1 MKSTNNFGT
10 VIPFPNI
17 KKEEE
22 MSIFESA
29 NKLRKESIERYFDLY
44 CDGVISY
51 EDFIFMI
58 SEE

>member
-1 MKSTNNFGT
+1 MKPTNNLGK

-29 NKLRKESIERYFDLY
+29 NKWRSKSIERYFDLY
-44 CDGVISY
+44 QQGIITR
-51 EDFIFMI
+51 EDFIFI
-58 SEE
+58 LNEE